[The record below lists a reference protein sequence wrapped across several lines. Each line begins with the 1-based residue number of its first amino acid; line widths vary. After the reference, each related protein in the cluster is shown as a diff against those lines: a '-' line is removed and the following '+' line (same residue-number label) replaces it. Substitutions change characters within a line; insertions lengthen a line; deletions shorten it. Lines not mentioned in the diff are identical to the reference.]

1 MSPDGSTAAAT
12 QSRIVIYTLGRFE
25 VLLNGL
31 PLRFKGRAPVRS
43 LELLTLLIAA
53 GDGGASAGRLADQL
67 WPDADGFD
75 AYRAFTTTLHRLR
88 RLLGCHEAVRLS
100 AGRLSLDKEICTI
113 DAWEFERELRGA
125 ADADAI
131 DAVLDSCPG
140 PFLADDE
147 NPWVIAAREKLE
159 NLKARTAQR
168 LAQRRNGAPTIS
180 FEERLVGAVR
190 PAFAF

>member
-147 NPWVIAAREKLE
+147 NPWVIATRERLE
-159 NLKARTAQR
+159 NLMARK
-168 LAQRRNGAPTIS
+168 AQRRNGAPSIS
-180 FEERLVGAVR
+180 FEERLAGAVR